1 MNHAGEIAVLAAIAR
16 STIAL
21 VNNAQR
27 EHQEFMGSIEA
38 VAVENGSVIEALPSA
53 GVAVFPGDEQYCGL
67 WERLAGGRTRLRF
80 GFDPRFEVH
89 ALDIRAGASRT
100 EFRLFVQGE
109 TIAVTLQDRKSTRLN
124 SSH

>member
-16 STIAL
+16 PTIAL

-89 ALDIRAGASRT
+89 VLDIRARASRP
-100 EFRLFVQGE
+100 EFRLFVPAE
-109 TIAVTLQDRKSTRLN
+109 PIAVTLQAPGPPPLRN
-124 SSH
+124 PP